1 MSEEKPGGLAVR
13 AARCLKGLSTGAL
26 ARLRRMPE
34 DGAVPE
40 FWRLDLPDKSEW
52 IVVARILAILTD
64 RGEPEL
70 RGSLH
75 CNKMRFGQLLC
86 DGGSD
91 SWKANDRPL
100 LSEQRLAQLLAAR
113 DSMRSEL
120 MIRAARALSAKHGP
134 NLRVNVTDIAC
145 AMLYPNDNGLIAKP
159 YYQRLDRAAAEEK
172 ESSTDG

>member
-1 MSEEKPGGLAVR
+1 MSEEKPGDLAVR
-13 AARCLKGLSTGAL
+13 TAGRLQWLSTGAL

-40 FWRLDLPDKSEW
+40 FWRLGLPERPEW

-70 RGSLH
+70 RTSLH
-75 CNKMRFGQLLC
+75 CNKVPFGQLLC
-86 DGGSD
+86 DGGDD
-91 SWKANDRPL
+91 SWGNRNRPL

-113 DSMRSEL
+113 GSVRREL
-120 MIRAARALSAKHGP
+120 MTRAARALSSRHGP
-134 NLRVNVTDIAC
+134 KLQVNVPDIAW
-145 AMLYPNDNGLIAKP
+145 AMLNPNDTGLIAKP
-159 YYQRLDRAAAEEK
+159 YYRRLDRAAAEER

>member
-1 MSEEKPGGLAVR
+1 MSEENPSDLAIQT
-13 AARCLKGLSTGAL
+13 AGHLQGLSTGAL

-40 FWRLDLPDKSEW
+40 FWRLGLPERAEW
-52 IVVARILAILTD
+52 IVIARILAILTD

-70 RGSLH
+70 RGCLH

-86 DGGSD
+86 DGGD
-91 SWKANDRPL
+91 ASWRANDRPL
-100 LSEQRLAQLLAAR
+100 LSEQRLTQLLASR
-113 DSMRSEL
+113 KSMRSEL

-134 NLRVNVTDIAC
+134 NLKVNVTDIAW
-145 AMLYPNDNGLIAKP
+145 AMLDPKNNGLIAKP